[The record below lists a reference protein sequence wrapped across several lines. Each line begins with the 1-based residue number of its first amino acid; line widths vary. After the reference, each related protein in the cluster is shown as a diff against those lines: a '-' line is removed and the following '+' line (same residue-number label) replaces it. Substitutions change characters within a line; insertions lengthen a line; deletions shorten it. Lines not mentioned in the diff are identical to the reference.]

1 MSTVALSGIITPSNV
16 VTATS
21 TTTLTNKTLT
31 APTIASANLTT
42 ALTLAGAAGNNGQ
55 VLTSAGSGNAPIW
68 TTISSSPTIVRSP
81 RTSNTILGTA
91 DSSTLID
98 ITSGTFSQTFTAAA
112 TLGSGWF
119 CYIQNSGTGY
129 VTLDPNASETITRN
143 GVAHTTWVLLPQEA
157 ALIVCNGTGF
167 FYTNLQ
173 KGSAVQT
180 ISSNVTSLVFST
192 GLAYRQQMR
201 LSWARVGV
209 DANTQIKLYLNT
221 SNLPDKNSLLTVN
234 GTSFSGSGAGGTG
247 DNFTLGTGTAAANT
261 GSDLMRGYFDFI
273 LNQNTVSSFGPQQYK
288 TTTTSLYGVAAQVWN
303 SINESTITNITIEV
317 GSPNN
322 FNAGTF
328 TLTEL

>member
-1 MSTVALSGIITPSNV
+1 MATVALSGIITPSNV

-55 VLTSAGSGNAPIW
+55 VLTSAGSGLPSW

>member
-1 MSTVALSGIITPSNV
+1 MATVALSGIITPSNI